1 MQLKGFDLRQGNRQR
16 ADLVACLTVACLI
29 KAFQTLYYIF
39 VRLTAGYVS
48 LSQ

>member
-16 ADLVACLTVACLI
+16 ADLVACLI
-29 KAFQTLYYIF
+29 KAFQTLYYLF